1 MLSVVL
7 EFDVI
12 EGKEKDF
19 IEAWTEST
27 KVIYENF
34 GSLGSRLHKSEHGP
48 YIAYA
53 QWPSS
58 EVYEKSSE
66 WPEHLVFF
74 RNRMRSMLK
83 TGQPKLLYKLITE
96 VDFLKNEVHH

>member
-12 EGKEKDF
+12 EGKESEF
-19 IEAWTEST
+19 VTAWTDCT
-27 KVIYENF
+27 KIIYENF

-53 QWPSS
+53 QWPSR
-58 EVYEKSSE
+58 EAYENSSE
-66 WPEHLVFF
+66 WPQHLVV
-74 RNRMRSMLK
+74 LG
-83 TGQPKLLYKLITE
+83 TGCAH
-96 VDFLKNEVHH
+96 F